1 MKRKNR
7 LFDVTVRVLGLLSGL
22 TMLFPFAWMFS
33 TSFKSSSEALT
44 IPPSMLPE
52 HATLENFHNALT
64 LVPLWRMFGNSVGL
78 SAVATSLQIITSAMA
93 AYGFSRIH
101 FRGRESLFM
110 VYLATMMIPFQVTV
124 VPLFM
129 EMQKLGLVDSFAG
142 LALPMV
148 VSAFGVFL
156 LRQGM
161 LKLPKELEEA
171 AIIDGAGHLRIF
183 TRIMLP
189 LIAPSLATLG
199 ILSFMATW
207 NAFLWPLVIIS
218 SNEKMTLPLGLA
230 NLHGQYTT
238 DWGLV
243 MAGTS
248 FAVVPI
254 VLVYIVAQRRIT
266 EGFLMS
272 GLK

>member
-1 MKRKNR
+1 MTPKRIFGAIAR
-7 LFDVTVRVLGLLSGL
+7 LFGLASGL
-22 TMLFPFAWMFS
+22 FMLFPFIWMFS
-33 TSFKSSSEALT
+33 TSFKDPSEGMT
-44 IPPSMLPE
+44 VPPTLLPQ
-52 HATLENFHNALT
+52 HATLDNYRSAMELI
-64 LVPLWRMFGNSVGL
+64 PLWRMFANSLGV
-78 SAVATSLQIITSAMA
+78 SAVATTAQILTSAMA
-93 AYGFSRIH
+93 AYGFSRLK
-101 FRGRESLFM
+101 FRGREPLFM
-110 VYLATMMIPFQVTV
+110 VYLATIMIPFQVTV

-129 EMQKLGLVDSFAG
+129 EMQRLGLVDSYQA
-142 LALPMV
+142 LVLPMV
-148 VSAFGVFL
+148 ASAFGVFL

-161 LKLPKELEEA
+161 LKLPRELEEA
-171 AIIDGAGHLRIF
+171 AVVDGAGHLRIF
-183 TRIMLP
+183 TRIVLP
-189 LIAPSLATLG
+189 LVAPSLSTFG

-207 NAFLWPLVIIS
+207 NSFLWPLVVIS
-218 SNEKMTLPLGLA
+218 TNEKMTLPLGLA

-254 VLVYIVAQRRIT
+254 VLVYIAAQRRIT

>member
-1 MKRKNR
+1 MTRR
-7 LFDVTVRVLGLLSGL
+7 RGLSLGLRIIGLASGL
-22 TMLFPFAWMFS
+22 TMLFPFIWMLS
-33 TSFKSSSEALT
+33 TSFKSASEGLT
-44 IPPSMLPE
+44 VPPTLLPQ
-52 HATLENFHNALT
+52 HATLANYRNAVE
-64 LVPLWRMFGNSVGL
+64 LVPLWRMFGNSLAV
-78 SAVATSLQIITSAMA
+78 SAVATTAQILTSAMA
-93 AYGFSRIH
+93 AYGFSRIC
-101 FRGRESLFM
+101 FRGRDGLFM
-110 VYLATMMIPFQVTV
+110 LYLATMMIPFQVTV

-129 EMQKLGLVDSFAG
+129 EMQHFGLVDSYPA
-142 LALPMV
+142 LVLPMV
-148 VSAFGVFL
+148 ASAFGVFL

-161 LKLPKELEEA
+161 LKLPRELEEA
-171 AIIDGAGHLRIF
+171 AIVDGAGHIRIF
-183 TRIMLP
+183 ARIVLP
-189 LIAPSLATLG
+189 LVAPALATFG

-207 NAFLWPLVIIS
+207 NSFLWPLVVIS
-218 SNEKMTLPLGLA
+218 TNEKMTLPLGLA

>member
-1 MKRKNR
+1 MTPNR
-7 LFDVTVRVLGLLSGL
+7 SLGIGLRIVGVISGL
-22 TMLFPFAWMFS
+22 SMLFPFLWMLS

-44 IPPSMLPE
+44 IPP
-52 HATLENFHNALT
+52 TLIPADPT
-64 LVPLWRMFGNSVGL
+64 LDNYRSAVELIPLWRMFGNSLAV
-78 SAVATSLQIITSAMA
+78 SALATALQVLTSAMA
-93 AYGFSRIH
+93 AYGFSRLQ
-101 FRGRESLFM
+101 FRGRDALFL
-110 VYLATMMIPFQVTV
+110 VYLATMMVPFQVTV

-129 EMQKLGLVDSFAG
+129 EMQQLGLVDSYAG
-142 LALPMV
+142 LVLPMV
-148 VSAFGVFL
+148 ASAFGVFL

-161 LKLPKELEEA
+161 LKLPRELEEA
-171 AIIDGAGHLRIF
+171 AFVDGAGHLRIF
-183 TRIMLP
+183 GRIVLP
-189 LIAPSLATLG
+189 LVGPSLATFG

-218 SNEKMTLPLGLA
+218 SDEKMTLPLGLA

-248 FAVVPI
+248 FAVIPI
-254 VLVYIVAQRRIT
+254 VLVYLVAQRRIT